1 MCKRKCSTRHETCW
15 SAKNFRWI
23 AQQTTVWAL
32 QSWNTERDFFFFLD
46 FTLMRRF
53 WFGGSELFI
62 LTYSASPGGV
72 KKSPVCRCLFC
83 VSHEGSFINDRV
95 AGFGLWSIHF
105 CIWRQ
110 MRLKRYTWGKAESME
125 KKKNSPDS
133 GGNLWPQSL
142 LLLSSDGFRVINW
155 LHMLWCM
162 GVIN

>member
-1 MCKRKCSTRHETCW
+1 MFNTTWNLLVCKELPLNCPANYSLSFTKLKHR
-15 SAKNFRWI
+15 
-23 AQQTTVWAL
+23 
-32 QSWNTERDFFFFLD
+32 ERFFFFFLD

-72 KKSPVCRCLFC
+72 KKCPAYRCIFC

>member
-1 MCKRKCSTRHETCW
+1 MKPVGLQRT
-15 SAKNFRWI
+15 SAELPSK
-23 AQQTTVWAL
+23 L
-32 QSWNTERDFFFFLD
+32 QSELYKAETQREIFFFFLD

-72 KKSPVCRCLFC
+72 KKCPACRCLFC

-110 MRLKRYTWGKAESME
+110 STREVRQNQW
-125 KKKNSPDS
+125 KKEELS
-133 GGNLWPQSL
+133 GQW
-142 LLLSSDGFRVINW
+142 R
-155 LHMLWCM
+155 
-162 GVIN
+162 

>member
-1 MCKRKCSTRHETCW
+1 MKPVGLQRT
-15 SAKNFRWI
+15 SAELPSK
-23 AQQTTVWAL
+23 L
-32 QSWNTERDFFFFLD
+32 QSELYKAETQREIFFSFLTLLWWEDFGLGAVNY
-46 FTLMRRF
+46 LY
-53 WFGGSELFI
+53 WH
-62 LTYSASPGGV
+62 SASPGGV
-72 KKSPVCRCLFC
+72 KKCPACRCLFC

-95 AGFGLWSIHF
+95 AGFGLWSAHF

>member
-1 MCKRKCSTRHETCW
+1 MFNTTWNLLVCKELPLNCPANYSLSFTKLKYRE
-15 SAKNFRWI
+15 I
-23 AQQTTVWAL
+23 
-32 QSWNTERDFFFFLD
+32 FFLTLLWWED
-46 FTLMRRF
+46 FGLGAANYLYWHIQHRREE
-53 WFGGSELFI
+53 SRNVLHI
-62 LTYSASPGGV
+62 GV
-72 KKSPVCRCLFC
+72 FC

-95 AGFGLWSIHF
+95 ARFGLWSEHF

-110 MRLKRYTWGKAESME
+110 MRLKRYAWGKEESME

-155 LHMLWCM
+155 LHILWWM

>member
-1 MCKRKCSTRHETCW
+1 MCSRKCSTRHETCW

-32 QSWNTERDFFFFLD
+32 QSWNTERFFPLTLLWWEDFGLGAANY
-46 FTLMRRF
+46 LYWHIQHRREE
-53 WFGGSELFI
+53 SRNVLHI
-62 LTYSASPGGV
+62 GV
-72 KKSPVCRCLFC
+72 FC
-83 VSHEGSFINDRV
+83 VSHEGSFIYDRV
-95 AGFGLWSIHF
+95 ARFGLWSVHF

-110 MRLKRYTWGKAESME
+110 MRLKRYAWGKTESME

-155 LHMLWCM
+155 LHMLWWM